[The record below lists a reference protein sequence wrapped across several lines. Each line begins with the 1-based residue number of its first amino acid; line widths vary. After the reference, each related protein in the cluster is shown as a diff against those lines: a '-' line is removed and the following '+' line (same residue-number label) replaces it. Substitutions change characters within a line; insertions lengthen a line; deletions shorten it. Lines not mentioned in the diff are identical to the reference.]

1 MNPNGRYTYDGPLK
15 INYNKLWK
23 LLIDK
28 NIKSSDLGRDA
39 GLASNTLS
47 KMRKNETVSMDTLL
61 KICEVLDCDLSDI
74 VEIVRIGK

>member
-15 INYNKLWK
+15 VSYNKLWK

-28 NIKSSDLGRDA
+28 SIKSSDLGRGA
-39 GLASNTLS
+39 VLASNTLS

-61 KICEVLDCDLSDI
+61 KICEVLDCDFSDI
-74 VEIVRIGK
+74 MEIVRAEQ